1 MKIEYKFVTGEAV
14 EIEVPDTL
22 GEVSVEIDRTIYN
35 SDHRETR
42 RHNSIDNLSE
52 NGLQFPDKRNK
63 VEDVVLRSEEH
74 ERLHQAINML
84 LPQQQKLVQ
93 QVFFEERSMVDI
105 AREEGVTAK
114 AIQDRVKKIKNSL
127 KKIIEKN
134 LR

>member
-1 MKIEYKFVTGEAV
+1 MKLKYKFLTGKTF

-22 GEVSVEIDRTIYN
+22 GEISVEIDRTIYN

-42 RHNSIDNLSE
+42 LHNSIDNLAE
-52 NGLQFPDKRNK
+52 KGLQFTDKRYN
-63 VEDVVLRSEEH
+63 VEDAVLRSEEY
-74 ERLHQAINML
+74 ELLHNAIGML

-93 QVFFEERSMVDI
+93 QVFFEERTMADI

-114 AIQDRVKKIKNSL
+114 AIQERVKKIKISL

-134 LR
+134 LF